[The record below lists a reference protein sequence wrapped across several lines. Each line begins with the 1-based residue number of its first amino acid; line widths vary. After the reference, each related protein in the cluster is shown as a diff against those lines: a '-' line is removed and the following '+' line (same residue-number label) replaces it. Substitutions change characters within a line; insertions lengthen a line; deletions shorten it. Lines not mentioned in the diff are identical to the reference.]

1 MILRI
6 LLFQNGPIYMKT
18 RTRGDVLSPN
28 PEMTAAPDLGLRG
41 ITVNTE
47 LQYNFIVS
55 SALDIIEERVL
66 ASGSTAGFKPNP
78 SVPGPSGGP
87 SPQMVDGQSL
97 ATRDRE
103 LYLGALTAREEY
115 KV

>member
-1 MILRI
+1 MSEL
-6 LLFQNGPIYMKT
+6 T
-18 RTRGDVLSPN
+18 VT
-28 PEMTAAPDLGLRG
+28 PEQGLRG
-41 ITVNTE
+41 ILANTE

-66 ASGSTAGFKPNP
+66 AGGTSNAGFKGNP
-78 SVPGPSGGP
+78 GVPGGSGGP
-87 SPQMVDGQSL
+87 SSQIGMDGQSL
-97 ATRDRE
+97 ATRE